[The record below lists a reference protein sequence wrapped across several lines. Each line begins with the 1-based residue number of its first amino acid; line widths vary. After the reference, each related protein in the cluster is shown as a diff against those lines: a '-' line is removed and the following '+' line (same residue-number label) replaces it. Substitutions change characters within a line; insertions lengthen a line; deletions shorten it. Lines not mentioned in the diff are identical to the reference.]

1 MIRPFQPEDLDA
13 VVRLWLDANS
23 QAHSF
28 IPRSYWEEQR
38 EAVRA
43 ALPRAEVYVHQNQA
57 GQIDGFIG
65 LVGQWIEGIFV
76 SQDARSQGVGR
87 LLLDCAKEHKP
98 ALRLHAY
105 QKNPRALDFT
115 AGKGLRSRDRASIPP
130 PARKNTPWAG
140 RPPPTK
146 KRRPKAAHKRDPLQA
161 G

>member
-43 ALPRAEVYVHQNQA
+43 ALPRAEVYVHQDQA

-87 LLLDCAKEHKP
+87 LLLDCAGVADVTGFTLNGSGES
-98 ALRLHAY
+98 LV
-105 QKNPRALDFT
+105 LDQD
-115 AGKGLRSRDRASIPP
+115 AVGVCGEILLEEVS
-130 PARKNTPWAG
+130 
-140 RPPPTK
+140 
-146 KRRPKAAHKRDPLQA
+146 
-161 G
+161 

>member
-87 LLLDCAKEHKP
+87 LLLDCAKERKA

-105 QKNPRALDFT
+105 QKNPRALDFYRRE
-115 AGKGLRSRDRASIPP
+115 GFEILGQGID
-130 PARKNTPWAG
+130 PATGQEEYTMGWQA
-140 RPPPTK
+140 
-146 KRRPKAAHKRDPLQA
+146 AAHKKAPPEGGA
-161 G
+161 